1 VLVAAIAVALFRRFG
16 LGSILGLLVT
26 GVLVGPHTPGPSV
39 TSNVEDLRHFTE
51 LGVVLLLFVI
61 GLEMHPQRLW
71 AMRRSLFG
79 LGSLQILIS
88 GLLIAG
94 WFRLFQPDWGL
105 ALLFGLSLA
114 LSSTALV
121 VQTLHEQGRL
131 ATTHGQTAFSVL
143 LMQDIAVVPLI
154 ALLPVLAHTGPLSDE
169 VPLWEQIGIVVAMI
183 GLVLVVGYWVVPKL
197 LDLLAADHNREAFLL
212 IVLAAVL
219 LAAWAMDQAGMSM
232 ALGAFLMGVM
242 LSLSGSKYSLLIEAS
257 VEPHKGLLM
266 SLFFVAV
273 GMSLDLGVVAE
284 APGLF
289 GLHVLAITAVKILV
303 LVGLCL
309 LFGIGRG
316 DAIRVGFLL
325 AQAGEFGF
333 VVFGAAK
340 VLGIIDDRVF
350 ITAVAIISLTILLTP
365 VLIRL
370 SEAIAG
376 QLPESQARVDPTLAL
391 SPETKPPAQVII
403 GGYGRVGHA
412 IGMILEQHGI
422 AFLAFE
428 ADPELVR
435 YWREKGYPVFY
446 GDIRDP
452 NLLDTTEVNS
462 FSLVVL
468 TIDDAAAAVRA
479 TEQIRAR
486 APNVPIIARARDLTT
501 CGALQRAGATDAFP
515 ETQEAALRLG
525 AVTLQAL
532 GIGSGQVE
540 SLVAEVRDREYV
552 AIQPEPEQ
560 IQLGVRVRDD

>member
-1 VLVAAIAVALFRRFG
+1 MLLVAVAAVAVAVFRRFG

-26 GVLVGPHTPGPSV
+26 GIVVGPHTPGPSV
-39 TSNVEDLRHFTE
+39 TSHVEDLRHFTE

-79 LGSLQILIS
+79 LGSLQIVIS
-88 GLLIAG
+88 GLMIAG

-154 ALLPVLAHTGPLSDE
+154 ALLPVLAHSGPLSDE

-183 GLVLVVGYWVVPKL
+183 GLVLAVGYWIVPKL
-197 LDLLAADHNREAFLL
+197 LDRLATDNNREAFLL

-219 LAAWAMDQAGMSM
+219 LAAWAMDQAGLSM

-273 GMSLDLGVVAE
+273 GMSLDLGVVVAT
-284 APGLF
+284 PGLF
-289 GLHVLAITAVKILV
+289 ALHVLAITFIKILV
-303 LVGLCL
+303 LVALCL
-309 LFGIGRG
+309 LFGIGRA
-316 DAIRVGFLL
+316 DAVRVGFLL

-340 VLGIIDDRVF
+340 VLGIIDDRMF
-350 ITAVAIISLTILLTP
+350 IMAVAIISLTILLTP

-370 SEAIAG
+370 SETIARR
-376 QLPESQARVDPTLAL
+376 LPESQTRIDPTLAL
-391 SPETKPPAQVII
+391 DPEAKPPAKTII

-422 AFLAFE
+422 PFLAFE

-435 YWREKGYPVFY
+435 YWREKGHPVFY

-462 FSLVVL
+462 VSLVVL

-486 APNVPIIARARDLTT
+486 APKVRIIARARDLTT
-501 CGALQRAGATDAFP
+501 CGALHRAGASDAYP

-525 AVTLQAL
+525 AVTLRAL
-532 GIGSGQVE
+532 GIESGEVD
-540 SLVAEVRDREYV
+540 SLVAEVRDGEYV
-552 AIQPEPEQ
+552 AIQPGPVQ
-560 IQLGVRVRDD
+560 VSARDD